1 MPLRRFKG
9 SFLWFYA
16 SFRTFSLSAT
26 TAIEDV
32 PVLFKMT
39 GEVLA
44 VLAVLAV
51 LEVLWVR

>member
-51 LEVLWVR
+51 LWVC